1 MSNTINVNI
10 AASDNGSID
19 KVTAKTKTLNKEL
32 TKAQSTAS
40 TLGKPASGT
49 VAYNKAKA
57 QTDDM
62 FEYRQARGSRGTG
75 AESRDFAK
83 QAQGL
88 GGLVHVYATFA
99 ANIFALTAAFT
110 ALSKAADYTN
120 MVKGLDQLGA
130 SSGRNLGAMSRK
142 MVELTDGAISLKEAM
157 AATAQGNAA
166 GLNGDQLER
175 MSKVARTASLA
186 LGRDMADSLNRLS
199 RGISKIE
206 PELIDELGIFVKVDK
221 AAQDYARTIGKTAL
235 SLTDFERRQA
245 YANAVLDEGE
255 KKFNAIKLD
264 ANPYSKLEASF
275 INIIYLGGELINTVL
290 KPLVTLLA
298 ASPVALGASILAFAS
313 MLLSK
318 AIPALKGW
326 RDNIREAAV
335 EAEKLATS
343 KVNDALEA
351 KIERLNKIKY
361 AAEGKAEVQQEALAY
376 AEENLKSRSES
387 AGKKIAKSVQNILAK
402 DVRLIDDK
410 DLATIDKMAAK
421 NTKLSGSYREI
432 ATAIREAKI
441 AELAYSDQV
450 RRNQEILSKKPG
462 ATSVEGMNL
471 KEAQSLQKRS
481 LGMGIV
487 SSSVEKFSSMGWLA
501 GWAEFDK
508 KIGEAGEKMA
518 DLDHKM
524 GPVTTGILRLK
535 TAFGMG
541 IVYISKFVNAFGFI
555 GAAISA
561 VVVTFQLLDGALSG
575 NSKQLEELKGSVD
588 TFKTSLTGLDA
599 TIELIRNK
607 DPFEKLSVQS
617 IQAQANAIEE
627 LSNSITKMAK
637 SLEQTDKYAN
647 GWDKFID
654 GWKSVVGADIR
665 SVATNNIS
673 IGIEETL
680 NNTLDSI
687 NKSGFTSKLL
697 KILNTD
703 DLSKSGVSKALNGLN
718 TEKFKNTLKELASAQ
733 QQFSK
738 ENQNISNR
746 LSGYNESIESTQKSM
761 QNLSNSF
768 IPSDAMSKFGS
779 DQMAQAARLAEAL
792 KDPETALIALSDAAT
807 DFNILKLFP
816 PETAKNILSVKDAL
830 VSLRENIGAYD
841 QAILATQNRLAE
853 VAAGTGDLIQGE
865 NGTAERTSGKDTQAY
880 KDIKEQ
886 EQFLKNLRIEDLKRV
901 EELQTKLDG
910 SAMQLYEAGAKRVG
924 QSLQTAMALGAI
936 EAKKTL
942 AGAVGGIEGVK
953 IQEKLSRD
961 AIGVQLKAIDTQ
973 LDLILETKRLALQM
987 EEANALSKLDM
998 DTKAGKD
1005 TTKLEETIASLG
1017 RQKEALQGPANKVLG
1032 NIRGGTNDVK
1042 LGLSSTADQ
1051 IVSSLEKKAGLSSQ
1065 IQQSK
1070 YREELAEIEDQFKKI
1085 QEKKEIELENLKI
1098 QEDSLALSYTS
1109 SGLYSEE
1116 LENLVKVNK
1125 LSIQKAQVEKESA
1138 GFKAEESKLTY
1149 IINKLGESSYEG
1161 KLAKQRLDYISLQ
1174 NAEKLANIE
1183 SKNAIENLK
1192 MAREAEARRV
1202 SAISE
1207 DIDMQIK
1214 YQDILTTNATIIE
1227 EASGRRDFILNKIL
1241 DTTKLQL
1248 QQEKELLELGS
1259 KRNAEKD
1266 AKVIEAYDAK
1276 ISRQKEY
1283 NALQLE
1289 NIKLQAEYQEA
1300 LVKTENTLRDIE
1312 KGIGDGKDQIGLTY
1326 QDFSNKI
1333 NDLVNSSKSAADAF
1347 NTGFINAIDD
1357 SIDEFYNLL
1366 KEGKLTFDS
1375 MAKFL
1380 RNSISD
1386 AFYDMAKQTIKNYWK
1401 DTLKKFLPPSDKEKA
1416 ADGIKNLNDTIIS
1429 KFPELTQAIN
1439 NLSNSD
1445 FTKKAGAGSSI
1456 GGIDTGSVG
1465 IFSNNGMGTTANDK
1479 AMYDMVNSSDYK
1491 NQDAYAAKLNAEQG
1505 FTSGVDSFKETTA
1518 KQSSLIDTQTTAF
1531 GQLGKVLSSIPGP
1544 IGQLGQFIMMFGQFV
1559 TTMMASSTL
1568 GGGSSGGVGI
1578 LSSIGKLFTSSS
1590 STSLESS
1597 TGFGDTGYFGSMT
1610 LAAKGGVF
1618 PGLSEHSNSIVT
1630 SPTLFAFAKGGIP
1643 PSKGLMGEAGP
1654 EAIIP
1659 LKRDAQGNLG
1669 IRSSDNTPKNNI
1681 TINVSAPGGDPAEV
1695 RRSTT
1700 AASRTLLATLNGSRR
1715 YG

>member
-1 MSNTINVNI
+1 MSNTVNINI

-19 KVTAKTKTLNKEL
+19 KVTAKTKNLNKEL
-32 TKAQSTAS
+32 TKAQTTSGS
-40 TLGKPASGT
+40 LGKPASGT
-49 VAYNKAKA
+49 AAYNKAKT

-62 FEYRQARGSRGTG
+62 FEYRQARGGRGTG
-75 AESRDFAK
+75 AEGRDFAK
-83 QAQGL
+83 QSQGL

-99 ANIFALTAAFT
+99 ANIFALTAAFG
-110 ALSKAADYTN
+110 ALSKAADYSN

-130 SSGRNLGAMSRK
+130 ASGRNLSAMAK
-142 MVELTDGAISLKEAM
+142 NMVDLTDGAISLKEAM
-157 AATAQGNAA
+157 AATAQGSAA
-166 GLNGDQLER
+166 GLNGEQLER

-221 AAQDYARTIGKTAL
+221 AAQDYARTLGKTAL

-245 YANAVLDEGE
+245 YANAVLEEGE
-255 KKFNAIKLD
+255 KKFSAIKLD

-275 INIIYLGGELINTVL
+275 INIMYLGGELINTVL
-290 KPLVTLLA
+290 KPIVTLLA
-298 ASPVALGASILAFAS
+298 TSPVALGASILAFAS

-326 RDNIREAAV
+326 RDNIREAAAD
-335 EAEKLATS
+335 AEKLATS
-343 KVNDALEA
+343 KVDAALEA
-351 KIERLNKIKY
+351 KIDRLNKIKY

-376 AEENLKSRSES
+376 AEENLKNRSES

-410 DLATIDKMAAK
+410 DLATIDKMASK
-421 NTKLSGSYREI
+421 NTKLAGSYKEI
-432 ATAIREAKI
+432 AVAIREAKT

-450 RRNQEILSKKPG
+450 RRNQEILSKKPL

-501 GWAEFDK
+501 GWSEFDK
-508 KIGEAGEKMA
+508 KIGEAGEQMSR
-518 DLDHKM
+518 LDQKM
-524 GPVTTGILRLK
+524 GMVNTGILRLK

-541 IVYISKFVNAFGFI
+541 IVYVSKFINAFGFI

-561 VVVTFQLLDGALSG
+561 VVVIFQLLDSALSG
-575 NSKQLEELKGSVD
+575 NSKQLEEFKGSVD

-599 TIELIRNK
+599 TIDLIRNK

-687 NKSGFTSKLL
+687 NKSGFTGKLA

-703 DLSKSGVSKALNGLN
+703 DLSKSGISKALSGLN
-718 TEKFKNTLKELASAQ
+718 TEKFKNTLKELALAQ

-738 ENQNISNR
+738 ENQNIANK

-816 PETAKNILSVKDAL
+816 PEATKNILATKDAL
-830 VSLRENIGAYD
+830 ISLRESIGAYD
-841 QAILATQNRLAE
+841 QAILATQKRLSE
-853 VAAGTGDLIQGE
+853 VAAGPGDKFIDE
-865 NGTAERTSGKDTQAY
+865 NGFTQETSGKQTQQY
-880 KDIKEQ
+880 KDIKAQ
-886 EQFLKNLRIEDLKRV
+886 ETFLKNLRVEDLKRV
-901 EELQTKLDG
+901 EELQVELNGT
-910 SAMQLYEAGAKRVG
+910 AMQMYEAGAKRVG

-942 AGAVGGIEGVK
+942 AGAVGGVEGVK
-953 IQEKLSRD
+953 IQEKLTRD

-973 LDLILETKRLALQM
+973 LDLILETKRLSLQM
-987 EEANALSKLDM
+987 EEANAWSKFDK
-998 DTKAGKD
+998 DFREGKD

-1070 YREELAEIEDQFKKI
+1070 YREELAAIEDQFKKI

-1098 QEDSLALSYTS
+1098 QEESLALSYTS

-1116 LENLVKVNK
+1116 LENLVKTNK
-1125 LSIQKAQVEKESA
+1125 LSIQKAQLDKESA
-1138 GFKAEESKLTY
+1138 GFNAEEAKLTY

-1192 MAREAEARRV
+1192 MAREAESRRV
-1202 SAISE
+1202 SAIAE
-1207 DIDMQIK
+1207 DIDMQLK

-1248 QQEKELLELGS
+1248 QQEKELLDLRS
-1259 KRNAEKD
+1259 KRNAETDSKI
-1266 AKVIEAYDAK
+1266 IEAYDKK
-1276 ISRQKEY
+1276 ISRQEEY

-1300 LVKTENTLRDIE
+1300 LVKTENSLRDIE

-1333 NDLVNSSKSAADAF
+1333 TDLVNSSKSAADAF
-1347 NTGFINAIDD
+1347 NTGFINAIDS

-1375 MAKFL
+1375 MSKFL

-1416 ADGIKNLNDTIIS
+1416 AEGIKTLNDTITA
-1429 KFPELTQAIN
+1429 KFPELTAAIN
-1439 NLSNSD
+1439 NLSKSD
-1445 FTKKAGAGSSI
+1445 FIKNTGAGKSL
-1456 GGIDTGSVG
+1456 GKVDTGSVG
-1465 IFSNNGMGTTANDK
+1465 IFDNNGMGTTANDK
-1479 AMYDMVNSSDYK
+1479 AMYDMVNSNDYK
-1491 NQDAYAAKLNAEQG
+1491 NQDVYAAKLNAEEG
-1505 FTSGVDSFKETTA
+1505 FTESLVSTTA
-1518 KQSSLIDTQTTAF
+1518 KQSALVDTQSNAITQFGKTISTLPGVFGSF
-1531 GQLGKVLSSIPGP
+1531 GQYIT
-1544 IGQLGQFIMMFGQFV
+1544 MFGQFI
-1559 TTMMASSTL
+1559 TMMSASSAVS
-1568 GGGSSGGVGI
+1568 GASSGAGGI
-1578 LSSIGKLFTSSS
+1578 LSSLAGAF
-1590 STSLESS
+1590 SS
-1597 TGFGDTGYFGSMT
+1597 TGGSSMASGAGSFFSMAT
-1610 LAAKGGVF
+1610 LASAKGNVF
-1618 PGLSEHSNSIVT
+1618 PGAEGLSKYSNSIVS
-1630 SPTLFAFAKGGIP
+1630 SPTLFAFAKGGTP
-1643 PSKGLMGEAGP
+1643 NVGLMGEAGP

-1669 IRSSDNTPKNNI
+1669 VGSTSSNNSKTTNL
-1681 TINVSAPGGDPAEV
+1681 TINVNSQNGNPAEI
-1695 RRSTT
+1695 RRS
-1700 AASRTLLATLNGSRR
+1700 AAAAARTIASTLNGAQR